1 MLYASYGRAKSHNL
15 YLHHASYGR
24 AKSHNLH
31 FPSWLFWRQNSA
43 GWLKKFIA
51 RIWMFFNLH
60 EFFIPYWK
68 GFEGYFS
75 EMWSFLTLHA
85 ILGVLGHVEW
95 FKAWS
100 EIRTFEK
107 ICGKRKFF
115 HPTSRPNLRDNPC
128 CFRALMKA
136 FGVYYWNKKR
146 NFKFDALWK
155 FLSQTNFSRS
165 ENQGPTFFG
174 FVFLPPSLNFRLCC
188 SPDCFLDGITN
199 HTQDRKW
206 GDQIILHE
214 W

>member
-1 MLYASYGRAKSHNL
+1 MLHASYGRAKSHNL

-95 FKAWS
+95 IKAWW
-100 EIRTFEK
+100 EMRAFWK
-107 ICGKRKFF
+107 IPGKREF
-115 HPTSRPNLRDNPC
+115 SSPNLWTYLHDTPC
-128 CFRALMKA
+128 CFRTFWKA
-136 FGVYYWNKKR
+136 NGLKYGMKKR
-146 NFKFDALWK
+146 NFDFEA
-155 FLSQTNFSRS
+155 
-165 ENQGPTFFG
+165 
-174 FVFLPPSLNFRLCC
+174 
-188 SPDCFLDGITN
+188 
-199 HTQDRKW
+199 
-206 GDQIILHE
+206 
-214 W
+214 